1 MTIKYIT
8 IFVISALILIIL
20 YNLFINNYEHAS
32 SVSNN
37 ILSNEAIQNMSSV
50 LNTGNGTITNLTI
63 TGQLKIGNVTINP
76 DGTIT
81 GATVNDPI
89 INGGSIN
96 NSNLIGSNLS
106 WPTTNNKWYISTEGG
121 DNLVVRNLM
130 AKTDSR
136 YAFAGDGNW
145 NFGNNSSTIGDISVN
160 NIIASSNVSGH
171 NVYASGDV
179 DTIGSVIIG
188 QSGSDYNLTGAGDGF
203 RISSGPSLN
212 DAQRWWVKRNPGQK
226 NA

>member
-96 NSNLIGSNLS
+96 KSNLISSNLS

-121 DNLVVRNLM
+121 DDLVVRNLM

-145 NFGNNSSTIGDISVN
+145 NFGNNSSTIGDL
-160 NIIASSNVSGH
+160 
-171 NVYASGDV
+171 
-179 DTIGSVIIG
+179 TIG
-188 QSGSDYNLTGAGDGF
+188 QSGSDYNLYGGSDGF
-203 RISSGPSLN
+203 RISSGPSFN
-212 DAQRWWVKRNPGQK
+212 DAQRWWVKRNPGQI
-226 NA
+226 NVWP